1 MRFLA
6 KLLQRLCWLVL
17 VLGAFAGC
25 VSKSKADAEARAAYL
40 AGQRDQMQ
48 RQAAAQA
55 QAQTQVQTQAVSS
68 AQDHSPAVMI
78 QGPVQNNTIPW
89 VPGLTLLKALAA
101 AQYTGAADPAA
112 IIIVRA
118 GRGTQ
123 YDPKRLLDGEDRD
136 PSLQPQDVIVL
147 R

>member
-6 KLLQRLCWLVL
+6 NLTQILCCLIL

-25 VSKSKADAEARAAYL
+25 VSKSKAEADARAAYL

-48 RQAAAQA
+48 RQAVT

-68 AQDHSPAVMI
+68 AQSQGPAVII
-78 QGPVQNNTIPW
+78 QGAVQNSTVTW
-89 VPGLTLLKALAA
+89 FPGLTLLRAIAA
-101 AQYTGAADPAA
+101 AQYTGATDPTA
-112 IIIVRA
+112 IIIVRG
-118 GRGTQ
+118 GRGTE

-136 PSLQPQDVIVL
+136 PALQPQDVIVL